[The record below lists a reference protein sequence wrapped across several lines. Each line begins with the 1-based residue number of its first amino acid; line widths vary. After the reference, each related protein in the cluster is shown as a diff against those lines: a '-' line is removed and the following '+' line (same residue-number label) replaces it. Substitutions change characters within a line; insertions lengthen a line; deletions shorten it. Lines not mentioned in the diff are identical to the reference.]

1 MSFPI
6 IELNEW
12 NIKRIKSGQL
22 CCHQFCYKKII
33 ELKTPVF
40 ITRYSIDDKYGLQIR
55 INRGE
60 ISFDKFEEF
69 DYFIRDMDKSTLFLT
84 EKKKLSKYCPLISND
99 SFMNFHL
106 YIDKIIII
114 DKNDVVLPHTD
125 IESLKS
131 FIPAGSNVVCF
142 LKFDNLNNKI
152 GMYGIKKIVTK
163 IQIFY

>member
-1 MSFPI
+1 MKGSKAG
-6 IELNEW
+6 NCAVT
-12 NIKRIKSGQL
+12 NSVT
-22 CCHQFCYKKII
+22 KKII

-40 ITRYSIDDKYGLQIR
+40 VTRYSIDDKYDLQIK

-60 ISFDKFEEF
+60 VSFDKFEEF

-125 IESLKS
+125 IESLKLL
-131 FIPAGSNVVCF
+131 IPAGSNVVCF
-142 LKFDNLNNKI
+142 LKFDYLNNKI
-152 GMYGIKKIVTK
+152 GIYGIKKIVTK